1 MYAVQGAAHAGASH
15 VIAVDPVE
23 FKRQK
28 ALEVGATEAFE
39 SIKEAEEVAKSLTNG
54 QGADSAI
61 VTVGVTTCE
70 HIGQAFA
77 AIRKAG
83 TVVVTG
89 AGKRTEFGI
98 PVSIAELTMYQ
109 KRIQGAVYGASNPSF
124 DVPRQ
129 AQMYRDGRLK
139 LDELITRTYRL
150 DDIAQGYED
159 MHAGKNI
166 RGVILFD

>member
-1 MYAVQGAAHAGASH
+1 M
-15 VIAVDPVE
+15 
-23 FKRQK
+23 
-28 ALEVGATEAFE
+28 
-39 SIKEAEEVAKSLTNG
+39 
-54 QGADSAI
+54 
-61 VTVGVTTCE
+61 E

-109 KRIQGAVYGASNPSF
+109 KRIQGAVYGASNPGI
-124 DVPRQ
+124 DVLRQ

-166 RGVILFD
+166 RGVVLFD